1 MEKFEG
7 KIIHFINNAII
18 ENEHGDPEEESE
30 NFECDVEDTLNTAK
44 KTIEILVSRS
54 FYYTVSE

>member
-1 MEKFEG
+1 MSFYIRG
-7 KIIHFINNAII
+7 CNTII

-30 NFECDVEDTLNTAK
+30 NFECDVEDTLNTAE